1 MKWESMQPWWV
12 QAAWGGGSDRCRER
26 PGGEDNTGDLAPQ
39 WPVTIPSL
47 PVHREHHDR
56 VLHDGAHTGLSC
68 GLFHL

>member
-1 MKWESMQPWWV
+1 MGVSE
-12 QAAWGGGSDRCRER
+12 ALGGSSSL
-26 PGGEDNTGDLAPQ
+26 GGAVTGAGRGLEVRTITGDVAPQ